1 MEAEIRFIKPMK
13 TSSYIIMD
21 LESISDN
28 QTKVSWSNAGTL
40 NYPINIMIPIL
51 EKMLP
56 KDMDS
61 SLTNLKNILEN

>member
-1 MEAEIRFIKPMK
+1 
-13 TSSYIIMD
+13 MD